1 METGH
6 VYSKSDDRL
15 RVIRELI
22 KRDCLIDALEE
33 NQVERLTEA
42 LSKKP
47 LSRWMQEDLKNILDL
62 RHETAIWILIFLMDF
77 PEFLKDLTKD
87 NQVYFLLHNQNL
99 LNGCSG
105 LPALMDK
112 LLVQDPSWKNLKTE
126 LNISDA
132 FVEENKSNIQ
142 KFIYEGGAEIM
153 TSFLNR
159 QPKKKEEIRRIVNA
173 ELLGKFMELKYHE
186 GDLEREIAFPLKKDV
201 EELWKENL
209 LRVDG
214 SWRIWEEDS
223 LLPIMQIGEL
233 PLRNC
238 ISYRN
243 GPNCDCL
250 LSCFDANKKLVFIE
264 HNGKIVFRA
273 IIRLTKGSF
282 VAADERKT
290 IEFVDVTA
298 KSKSRE
304 NKAEELV
311 LFLERYYQSG
321 LNEQEIQKAVNLTV
335 MLVREK
341 AEKLGARVVLSR
353 RYKNVLENK
362 NYVLTNFYIY
372 ISASKNGS
380 QYLDSL
386 GGEASVS
393 ASGSYTCNTFLL
405 EAEERREESL

>member
-1 METGH
+1 MAE
-6 VYSKSDDRL
+6 
-15 RVIRELI
+15 
-22 KRDCLIDALEE
+22 
-33 NQVERLTEA
+33 
-42 LSKKP
+42 
-47 LSRWMQEDLKNILDL
+47 KNINKYSITENVTKEFEIVRAKTDAELRYLEMKGRNIDIYQTIASYIIFDTPFHKKIKNKSCQYNQCDL
-62 RHETAIWILIFLMDF
+62 WKYGISGDLPIITITIKYLNDVYVIKEV
-77 PEFLKDLTKD
+77 LKMYEYLRT
-87 NQVYFLLHNQNL
+87 
-99 LNGCSG
+99 
-105 LPALMDK
+105 
-112 LLVQDPSWKNLKTE
+112 KNLKTE

-132 FVEENKSNIQ
+132 FVVENKSNIQ

-173 ELLGKFMELKYHE
+173 ELLGKFMELKYHG
-186 GDLEREIAFPLKKDV
+186 GDLGREIAFPIKRDT
-201 EELWKENL
+201 EEIWKEKL
-209 LRVDG
+209 LRVDCG
-214 SWRIWEEDS
+214 WEIWEEDS
-223 LLPIMQIGEL
+223 LLPVMQIGEV
-233 PLRNC
+233 PLRSC

-250 LSCFDANKKLVFIE
+250 LSCFDANKKIIFIK

-273 IIRLTKGSF
+273 ILRLTKGSF

-290 IEFVDVTA
+290 IEFVDVTV
-298 KSKSRE
+298 KSEPHE

-321 LNEQEIQKAVNLTV
+321 LSEQEIRKAVNLTA
-335 MLVREK
+335 MLVKEK
-341 AEKLGARVVLSR
+341 AEKLGARLVLSSS
-353 RYKNVLENK
+353 YKNVLENK
-362 NYVLTNFYIY
+362 NYVLTNFYMY

-386 GGEASVS
+386 GGVAGVS

>member
-1 METGH
+1 ME
-6 VYSKSDDRL
+6 
-15 RVIRELI
+15 
-22 KRDCLIDALEE
+22 
-33 NQVERLTEA
+33 
-42 LSKKP
+42 P
-47 LSRWMQEDLKNILDL
+47 
-62 RHETAIWILIFLMDF
+62 
-77 PEFLKDLTKD
+77 
-87 NQVYFLLHNQNL
+87 
-99 LNGCSG
+99 
-105 LPALMDK
+105 
-112 LLVQDPSWKNLKTE
+112 
-126 LNISDA
+126 
-132 FVEENKSNIQ
+132 
-142 KFIYEGGAEIM
+142 
-153 TSFLNR
+153 
-159 QPKKKEEIRRIVNA
+159 
-173 ELLGKFMELKYHE
+173 KYHE

-233 PLRNC
+233 LLRNC

-304 NKAEELV
+304 NKAEEL
-311 LFLERYYQSG
+311 
-321 LNEQEIQKAVNLTV
+321 
-335 MLVREK
+335 
-341 AEKLGARVVLSR
+341 GARLVLSR

-393 ASGSYTCNTFLL
+393 ASGSCTCNTFLL

>member
-1 METGH
+1 
-6 VYSKSDDRL
+6 
-15 RVIRELI
+15 
-22 KRDCLIDALEE
+22 
-33 NQVERLTEA
+33 
-42 LSKKP
+42 
-47 LSRWMQEDLKNILDL
+47 
-62 RHETAIWILIFLMDF
+62 
-77 PEFLKDLTKD
+77 
-87 NQVYFLLHNQNL
+87 
-99 LNGCSG
+99 
-105 LPALMDK
+105 MDK
-112 LLVQDPSWKNLKTE
+112 TVGAVILPEEFKDRIEYL
-126 LNISDA
+126 DA

-393 ASGSYTCNTFLL
+393 ASGSYTCNTFLV

>member
-1 METGH
+1 M
-6 VYSKSDDRL
+6 
-15 RVIRELI
+15 
-22 KRDCLIDALEE
+22 A
-33 NQVERLTEA
+33 EA

-386 GGEASVS
+386 GGVAGIS

>member
-1 METGH
+1 
-6 VYSKSDDRL
+6 
-15 RVIRELI
+15 
-22 KRDCLIDALEE
+22 
-33 NQVERLTEA
+33 
-42 LSKKP
+42 
-47 LSRWMQEDLKNILDL
+47 
-62 RHETAIWILIFLMDF
+62 
-77 PEFLKDLTKD
+77 
-87 NQVYFLLHNQNL
+87 
-99 LNGCSG
+99 
-105 LPALMDK
+105 
-112 LLVQDPSWKNLKTE
+112 
-126 LNISDA
+126 
-132 FVEENKSNIQ
+132 
-142 KFIYEGGAEIM
+142 
-153 TSFLNR
+153 
-159 QPKKKEEIRRIVNA
+159 
-173 ELLGKFMELKYHE
+173 MELKYHE

-233 PLRNC
+233 LLRNC

-341 AEKLGARVVLSR
+341 AEKLGARLVLSR

>member
-33 NQVERLTEA
+33 NQVERLAEA

-159 QPKKKEEIRRIVNA
+159 QPKKKEEIRRIVNIY
-173 ELLGKFMELKYHE
+173 G
-186 GDLEREIAFPLKKDV
+186 
-201 EELWKENL
+201 
-209 LRVDG
+209 
-214 SWRIWEEDS
+214 EEDKTELDAMNINDLDRLWLS
-223 LLPIMQIGEL
+223 LCPEFECKGNSVCYVERIG
-233 PLRNC
+233 
-238 ISYRN
+238 
-243 GPNCDCL
+243 
-250 LSCFDANKKLVFIE
+250 
-264 HNGKIVFRA
+264 
-273 IIRLTKGSF
+273 
-282 VAADERKT
+282 
-290 IEFVDVTA
+290 
-298 KSKSRE
+298 
-304 NKAEELV
+304 
-311 LFLERYYQSG
+311 
-321 LNEQEIQKAVNLTV
+321 
-335 MLVREK
+335 
-341 AEKLGARVVLSR
+341 
-353 RYKNVLENK
+353 
-362 NYVLTNFYIY
+362 
-372 ISASKNGS
+372 
-380 QYLDSL
+380 
-386 GGEASVS
+386 
-393 ASGSYTCNTFLL
+393 
-405 EAEERREESL
+405 